1 MTVIVFRN
9 RLAPDA
15 PASYGPR
22 AAEMFGYAHK
32 MPGFRSFKMFAAE
45 DGERLALIE
54 FESEAHSRAWRDHAE
69 HRKAQQEGRDLY
81 YAEYSLQICE
91 VLRESRFERDG

>member
-9 RLAPDA
+9 RLAPDV

-22 AAEMFGYAHK
+22 AAEIFGYATK
-32 MPGFRSFKMFAAE
+32 MPGFKSFKMFSAD

-54 FESEAHSRAWRDHAE
+54 FETEAQSRAWREHAE

-81 YAEYSLQICE
+81 YAEYSLQVCE
-91 VLRESRFERDG
+91 VVRESRFER